1 LSLSNWKTGRGNQPE
16 ICAGVARNNHPKVL
30 RPTSGREETGRSGA
44 IDLKVR
50 CSGLDD
56 FKSSYYWLSGG
67 LAGVSGE
74 PAFLFVTL
82 LLGINIGQPQAGEC
96 VINHIEEF
104 LFLDEQS
111 ALNAAGFG
119 SVLLA

>member
-1 LSLSNWKTGRGNQPE
+1 MTLSLLITGFPVVWQGCRGT
-16 ICAGVARNNHPKVL
+16 IFL
-30 RPTSGREETGRSGA
+30 
-44 IDLKVR
+44 
-50 CSGLDD
+50 
-56 FKSSYYWLSGG
+56 
-67 LAGVSGE
+67 
-74 PAFLFVTL
+74 LFVIL
-82 LLGINIGQPQAGEC
+82 LLEMNIGQPQAGEC